1 MPETYRSGVASI
13 EVDQDQ
19 LIRLL
24 DRTSEGAAS
33 SFIQETDQILD
44 EIEAA
49 AVASWPVRTGL
60 SRRSFRRE
68 LRLSE
73 IRIQNVLLNDARNRW
88 GSYAYKIRWSVR
100 TQDSLDAEADRV
112 AARGDSPA
120 AREAIRQYWRRRLTR
135 KHGQGAPTARLA
147 GRRAWLELV
156 RKPGKKAG
164 QTLTETLRRDLVAL
178 AQGRR

>member
-1 MPETYRSGVASI
+1 MPETYKSGAASI
-13 EVDQDQ
+13 TVDQDR

-24 DRTSEGAAS
+24 DRTSSGAAS
-33 SFIQETDQILD
+33 QFVEQTDQVLD

-49 AVASWPVRTGL
+49 ALASWPVRTGL
-60 SRRSFRRE
+60 SKRSFRRE

-100 TQDSLDAEADRV
+100 TKESLDAEAARV

-120 AREAIRQYWRRRLTR
+120 AREAIRKFWRRRLTKR
-135 KHGQGAPTARLA
+135 HGQGAPTARLA
-147 GRRAWLELV
+147 GRRPWLELV

-164 QTLTETLRRDLVAL
+164 KTLADTLRRDLVAL